1 MSQGGIKTPDDRREY
16 FRVNDSVRLHIR
28 KVPKEHLEDLLERLE
43 QNITENFTVM
53 TSLAAINSEMA
64 VSMRRIENNDPDVAA
79 YLKALDRKI
88 DVLGKAY
95 IASESDLIAE
105 QAHAINLSAGG
116 MSMLVNESYLP
127 GDPVEI
133 KMLLF
138 PSFTGV
144 LTYGT
149 VIDCSPAE
157 MQPDQPAA
165 DYGHH
170 IRIEFTH
177 LREQDRDI
185 LIRHVLRCQ
194 STELRRRDPAH
205 REGS

>member
-1 MSQGGIKTPDDRREY
+1 MSDGGIQTPDDRREY

-28 KVPKEHLEDLLERLE
+28 KIPEEQLVDLLERLE
-43 QNITENFTVM
+43 QNVSGNFTVM
-53 TSLAAINSEMA
+53 SSLAAISSEMA

-88 DVLGKAY
+88 DVLGKAF

-105 QAHAINLSAGG
+105 QAHAVSLSAGG
-116 MSMLVNESYLP
+116 MGMLVNECYQP

-144 LTYGT
+144 LTYGK
-149 VIDCSPAE
+149 VVDCVAAQSPAE
-157 MQPDQPAA
+157 LPGAGYSHDL
-165 DYGHH
+165 
-170 IRIEFTH
+170 RIEFTH
-177 LREQDRDI
+177 MREQDRDI

-194 STELRRRDPAH
+194 STELRKKDPAH
-205 REGS
+205 RLD